1 MLGNKAGKAEEGRE
15 EAGSQG
21 TSSCCPIV
29 SAEVLI
35 WGSENSH
42 EYSPKY
48 PHGFHGAKGHTFQ
61 SEQQVRLVVGSRE
74 AG

>member
-48 PHGFHGAKGHTFQ
+48 PHGFHGAK
-61 SEQQVRLVVGSRE
+61 EQQVRLVVGSRE